1 MGVIIRQSIKGT
13 IVNYIGIA
21 IGLFTTFFVM
31 TKYLTTEEVGFARVL
46 VDAATMFSGLAMLG
60 TSSSS
65 MRFYPYFKQEDSD
78 EDHGFFFWTL
88 IIPFIGFLIYGIVFL
103 LLKDSV
109 TASFHPGSTGPA
121 SYAGRIPALCFPGG
135 VA

>member
-88 IIPFIGFLIYGIVFL
+88 IIPFIGFLIYGIVFR

-109 TASFHPGSTGPA
+109 TASFAEKS
-121 SYAGRIPALCFPGG
+121 ALFNNYYYFLFPMGF
-135 VA
+135 